1 VLTIHDLCVIDHPE
15 WFDPKFAL
23 WYRWLLPRLARQ
35 VKMIVTDSSYSR
47 IRIQQVFRICES
59 KIRQAPGGVDQRV
72 FRPRSLAEQ
81 QRVHLKYGLPNA
93 YILFVGTLEPRKN
106 LSTLIRAWK
115 HIRDQIQHLHL
126 VIAGAP
132 GRQFQNRETGRDV
145 HDPSICWVG
154 RVEDADLPALY
165 SGALLFVWPSLYE
178 GFGLPPLEAMA
189 CGTPVVAGD
198 ATALPEVIG
207 EAGTL
212 VPARSEE
219 KLAAAVLNLAE
230 NEDLRREF
238 IRKGFERVQSFTWE
252 RTASFVQE
260 AIEVASK

>member
-1 VLTIHDLCVIDHPE
+1 
-15 WFDPKFAL
+15 
-23 WYRWLLPRLARQ
+23 
-35 VKMIVTDSSYSR
+35 
-47 IRIQQVFRICES
+47 
-59 KIRQAPGGVDQRV
+59 
-72 FRPRSLAEQ
+72 
-81 QRVHLKYGLPNA
+81 
-93 YILFVGTLEPRKN
+93 
-106 LSTLIRAWK
+106 
-115 HIRDQIQHLHL
+115 
-126 VIAGAP
+126 
-132 GRQFQNRETGRDV
+132 
-145 HDPSICWVG
+145 
-154 RVEDADLPALY
+154 
-165 SGALLFVWPSLYE
+165 
-178 GFGLPPLEAMA
+178 
-189 CGTPVVAGD
+189 VVAGD